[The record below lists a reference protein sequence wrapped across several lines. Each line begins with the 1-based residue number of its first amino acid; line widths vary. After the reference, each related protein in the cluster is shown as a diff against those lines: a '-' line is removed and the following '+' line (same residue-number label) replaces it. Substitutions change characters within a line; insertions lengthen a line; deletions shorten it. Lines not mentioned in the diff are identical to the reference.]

1 MKTVLLVL
9 LTCCALVASAVAQVS
24 DLQNQIV
31 AKEREELEAL
41 KAADYQKFADLIA
54 DDAVFVAPQG
64 MAAKSEVVE
73 NVRDFK
79 LLDFT
84 MSDVRFV
91 PLSAS
96 SGAVA
101 YKLTE
106 TASSHGQEFTTEV
119 YASAVWIR
127 RDGQWVSI
135 FSQETPAR
143 KDSQK

>member
-1 MKTVLLVL
+1 MRTVLLVL
-9 LTCCALVASAVAQVS
+9 LTCCTFVPSAMTQAP
-24 DLQNQIV
+24 DLQQQIV

-84 MSDVRFV
+84 MSDIRFV
-91 PLSAS
+91 PLSAN
-96 SGAVA
+96 SGVVA

-106 TASSHGQEFTTEV
+106 TARSHGQEFTTEV
-119 YASAVWIR
+119 YASAVWIQ
-127 RDGQWVSI
+127 RDGKWVSI

-143 KDSQK
+143 KQTQK